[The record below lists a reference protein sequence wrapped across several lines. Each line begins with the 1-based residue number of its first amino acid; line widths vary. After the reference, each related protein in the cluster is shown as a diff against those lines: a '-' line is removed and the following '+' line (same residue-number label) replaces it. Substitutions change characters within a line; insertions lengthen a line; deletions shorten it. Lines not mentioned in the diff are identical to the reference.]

1 MSAERSR
8 DSHVLSSVLSGHGRE
23 SEYESAA
30 YADVPSAGLQKRGR
44 SGIKTQ
50 APKKKPKGLFGSM
63 KKGGG
68 GGGKGGGGK
77 GARK

>member
-30 YADVPSAGLQKRGR
+30 YAPVPSAALQKRGR

-50 APKKKPKGLFGSM
+50 APKKKPKGLFGNGG
-63 KKGGG
+63 KKSGG
-68 GGGKGGGGK
+68 GGGKGG
-77 GARK
+77 RK